1 MFFTLSGYLI
11 TDLLLAQWDGGRR
24 RLADFWARRARR
36 LLPALYLMLVVV
48 SVWVAAGFHSRLTEV
63 RGQVISALL
72 YVNNWWQISQHVS
85 YFQQFGP
92 PSPLNHLWSLAVEEQ
107 FYVVWPWLLLIGV
120 GRCASAGA
128 RSRLGRGWP
137 A

>member
-1 MFFTLSGYLI
+1 MPALDGVRALAVCAVIAYHLGLGWAPGGLLGVGVFFTLSGYLI

-24 RLADFWARRARR
+24 RLAEFWARRARR

-48 SVWVAAGFHSRLTEV
+48 SVWVATGFHSRLTEV

-92 PSPLNHLWSLAVEEQ
+92 PSPLNHL
-107 FYVVWPWLLLIGV
+107 
-120 GRCASAGA
+120 
-128 RSRLGRGWP
+128 
-137 A
+137 